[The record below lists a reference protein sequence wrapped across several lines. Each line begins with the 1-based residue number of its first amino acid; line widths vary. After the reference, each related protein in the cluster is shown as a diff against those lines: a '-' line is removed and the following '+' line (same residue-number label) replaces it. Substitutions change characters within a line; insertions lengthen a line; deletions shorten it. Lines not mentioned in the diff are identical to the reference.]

1 MTAPQ
6 LRDEEL
12 IRLFL
17 STRQNEYFET
27 IYHRYMNKVY
37 RRCYSLTKCT
47 AKAEDYTQDIFLRV
61 HANLNGFKERSSF
74 STWLYS
80 ISYNYCMDQIRLN
93 HRLNTV
99 TIDEDMAHNIADEG
113 DADHH
118 EEQLQT
124 LQLAIQTISTD
135 EITLLR
141 LKYEDD
147 LDIKEIAKQYNLK
160 DSAVKM
166 RLKRTRDKLRTQYTY
181 RLEF

>member
-1 MTAPQ
+1 
-6 LRDEEL
+6 
-12 IRLFL
+12 
-17 STRQNEYFET
+17 
-27 IYHRYMNKVY
+27 
-37 RRCYSLTKCT
+37 
-47 AKAEDYTQDIFLRV
+47 
-61 HANLNGFKERSSF
+61 
-74 STWLYS
+74 
-80 ISYNYCMDQIRLN
+80 MDQIRLN

-99 TIDEDMAHNIADEG
+99 TIDEDMAHNIADEV
-113 DADHH
+113 DNDHH

-135 EITLLR
+135 EVTLLR